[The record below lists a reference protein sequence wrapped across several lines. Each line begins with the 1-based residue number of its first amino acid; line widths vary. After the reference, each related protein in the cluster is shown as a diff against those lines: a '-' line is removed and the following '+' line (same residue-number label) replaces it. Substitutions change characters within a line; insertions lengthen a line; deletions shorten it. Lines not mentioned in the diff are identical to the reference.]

1 MSLSKKIVLFSLKK
15 VYSNGILSKIKS
27 EVGIHFDGNADT
39 PTPGKVER
47 LCFESSSDVCL
58 PVTNL
63 VWIQIRR
70 LNVSFYCGANCCV
83 RKEAHPFSS
92 LKNRCRYSTAWCTD
106 SNGIFDI
113 VEGIEGSCIS
123 LPLFK
128 LSEQKYITIGTYENN
143 HGI

>member
-1 MSLSKKIVLFSLKK
+1 MK
-15 VYSNGILSKIKS
+15 VGM
-27 EVGIHFDGNADT
+27 HFDGNADT

-92 LKNRCRYSTAWCTD
+92 LKNRCRYSTA
-106 SNGIFDI
+106 
-113 VEGIEGSCIS
+113 
-123 LPLFK
+123 
-128 LSEQKYITIGTYENN
+128 
-143 HGI
+143 